1 MGRIYKPKYAWT
13 KTDGTRVEKTTV
25 AWYIEYRSATG
36 KTIRRKA
43 GLSRKQAQDALRKAE
58 SEVLSEKNG
67 LPGRSAK
74 DEPLA
79 ELLERY
85 LQAQRPNWSRDH
97 AYIREKQLRHVLRST
112 KAYAVK
118 DLTPEK
124 LERVLD
130 DLQAGGRAVRT
141 VNLYLVAA
149 KAFFTWAAT
158 RCILPYNPLLCVQ
171 PRRGPQ
177 KRPRRALTIEEGC
190 RLIAA
195 ALEGPRR
202 RMERAY
208 RGRFQDKKRA
218 VKFSL
223 EFAAR
228 LEKEGR
234 SFALAYQLCMTCGLR
249 KEEMR
254 RLTWQDV
261 DFDASVLILRGDK
274 GALLSGTYDV
284 VDIPIPI
291 QTLDAL
297 KSRRAESDSTGPQDR
312 VVPVR
317 ENLCL
322 TLNDDLEAAGIPK
335 IDVRGRVV
343 DVHALRHTCGTWLN
357 NAGVDPKSIQTIMRH
372 KDIKTTYGTYIHTE
386 NKRLHAAANALPVLG
401 APAPASCAHGAPE
414 RAEIGLKTRLG
425 A

>member
-1 MGRIYKPKYAWT
+1 MGRIYKPKYVWT
-13 KTDGTRVEKTTV
+13 KTDGTRIEKTTE
-25 AWYIEYRSATG
+25 AWYIEYRGATG

-43 GLSRKQAQDALRKAE
+43 GLSREQAQDALRHAE
-58 SEVLSEKNG
+58 SEVLAEKNG

-79 ELLERY
+79 ELLDRY
-85 LQAQRPNWSRDH
+85 LKAQRPNWSREH
-97 AYIREKQLRHVLRST
+97 AYIREIQLRHVLKEA

-130 DLQAGGRAVRT
+130 DLQGNGRAART
-141 VNLYLVAA
+141 VNLYLAAA
-149 KAFFTWAAT
+149 KAFFTWAAS
-158 RCILPYNPLLCVQ
+158 RRILPYNPLLCVQ
-171 PRRGPQ
+171 PRRGEQ
-177 KRPRRALTIEEGC
+177 KRPRRALTIDEGC

-202 RMERAY
+202 RMERAH
-208 RGRFQDKKRA
+208 RGRFQGQNRVVAFKPEVA
-218 VKFSL
+218 I
-223 EFAAR
+223 R

-234 SFALAYQLCMTCGLR
+234 CFALAYQICMTCGLR

-274 GALLSGTYDV
+274 GALLSGNYGVT
-284 VDIPIPI
+284 DIPVPQ
-291 QTLDAL
+291 QTLEAL
-297 KSRRAESDSTGPQDR
+297 CAWQEESSAGPQDR

-317 ENLCL
+317 QNLCL
-322 TLNDDLEAAGIPK
+322 VLNDDLEAAGIPK
-335 IDVRGRVV
+335 KDVRGRVV

-386 NKRLHAAANALPVLG
+386 NKRLHAAANALPVLS
-401 APAPASCAHGAPE
+401 APAPTTRIQGAQE
-414 RAEIGLKTRLG
+414 RVEIGNKTRLG